1 MSSLMKVNRY
11 SVAGACVDTT
21 LVCVCLCLCEPLYM
35 YVCPCMCTVVMIHVH
50 VFVCTIHKPYG
61 NMVNCMVEMCAL
73 LHMYSPIGF
82 VPHSMQAD
90 PKTILSHDQMM
101 QDYPRFSEN
110 LKRELTEEEKA
121 KFIVSIMF

>member
-1 MSSLMKVNRY
+1 MHVYCSHVTCIYVHQYTSQY
-11 SVAGACVDTT
+11 G
-21 LVCVCLCLCEPLYM
+21 YM
-35 YVCPCMCTVVMIHVH
+35 VS
-50 VFVCTIHKPYG
+50 G
-61 NMVNCMVEMCAL
+61 MVEMCAL
-73 LHMYSPIGF
+73 IHMYSPIGF

-121 KFIVSIMF
+121 KFIVSIIFVYVIVRQCILYCISLKIKNFVM